1 MMDRDVSDEFDT
13 TLSLRRFVR
22 HDFVF
27 FFLCLRNGVTFNP
40 CKYVHGILACD
51 QYTIVN
57 NHGVNMSTSWFSKR

>member
-27 FFLCLRNGVTFNP
+27 FF
-40 CKYVHGILACD
+40 YACE
-51 QYTIVN
+51 TASRLI
-57 NHGVNMSTSWFSKR
+57 HANMSMEYSHAINTRL

>member
-27 FFLCLRNGVTFNP
+27 FFF
-40 CKYVHGILACD
+40 YACE
-51 QYTIVN
+51 TASRLI
-57 NHGVNMSTSWFSKR
+57 HVNMSMEYSHAINTRL

>member
-27 FFLCLRNGVTFNP
+27 FFFMP
-40 CKYVHGILACD
+40 A
-51 QYTIVN
+51 
-57 NHGVNMSTSWFSKR
+57 KRRHV